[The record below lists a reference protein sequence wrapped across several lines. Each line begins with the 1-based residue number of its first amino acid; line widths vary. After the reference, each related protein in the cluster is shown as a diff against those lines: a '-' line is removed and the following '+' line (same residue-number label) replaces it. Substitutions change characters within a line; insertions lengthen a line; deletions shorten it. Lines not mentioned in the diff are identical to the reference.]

1 MKELS
6 VAEINL
12 DSILEAAKRAQK
24 ILSPIKA
31 AEFRTDH
38 LESLIYDLKAIY
50 SEIRRRIQACDPV
63 VDLLGGRVRGTRD
76 RPPPTNLDKYP
87 CICPLTI
94 FLQLVAD
101 SLTRS
106 YVKIVFKNKEVKPPQ
121 QTDPWGDVVP
131 LQRTLVSLSQQLV
144 SMKAKDTDQD
154 PYYPGVSQ
162 CIMFH
167 NEDSQLTVT
176 SSSTR
181 YAFLPGLFAVGSKN
195 RKEYLRGLATKC
207 TPEDQKRIMAVENSS
222 RELHEHIKEQNLKDP
237 NWKSPFERDE
247 TRVSVSG
254 QGATFSPGGIYRLA
268 CLIDYCRFTMER
280 PPETWK
286 KEEKQKRHKRRAYE
300 HDSCAEWELWITI
313 LSDSRTPT
321 APARYPRTAQAGDP
335 RSNTYPHPQPTVP
348 RPSKTSSFDW
358 HPPPPQE
365 RQPTRSQQP
374 NRASPSQYNYP
385 V

>member
-1 MKELS
+1 
-6 VAEINL
+6 
-12 DSILEAAKRAQK
+12 
-24 ILSPIKA
+24 
-31 AEFRTDH
+31 
-38 LESLIYDLKAIY
+38 
-50 SEIRRRIQACDPV
+50 
-63 VDLLGGRVRGTRD
+63 
-76 RPPPTNLDKYP
+76 
-87 CICPLTI
+87 
-94 FLQLVAD
+94 
-101 SLTRS
+101 
-106 YVKIVFKNKEVKPPQ
+106 
-121 QTDPWGDVVP
+121 
-131 LQRTLVSLSQQLV
+131 
-144 SMKAKDTDQD
+144 
-154 PYYPGVSQ
+154 
-162 CIMFH
+162 
-167 NEDSQLTVT
+167 
-176 SSSTR
+176 
-181 YAFLPGLFAVGSKN
+181 
-195 RKEYLRGLATKC
+195 
-207 TPEDQKRIMAVENSS
+207 MAVENSS
-222 RELHEHIKEQNLKDP
+222 RELHEHVKEQNLKDP

-286 KEEKQKRHKRRAYE
+286 KEEKLKRHKRRAYE

-358 HPPPPQE
+358 HPPPPRE

-385 V
+385 VQNPDQGPRRPSTRGTSGSDNRHGLQNGVQQRPSVQKKKRKSRPWCCFC